1 MTTATA
7 TRPYWQLDVDA
18 PVTGLAFIGDVL
30 MVGLGDGRVGHWD
43 GAGAALAGV
52 AAHDGAILCLAP
64 DPGGN
69 AVLTGGDDG
78 RLVRTVLRG
87 EAVEVARFDRWIDHV
102 VSSDVSGAVAVA
114 AARQLCIWPLGVGG
128 MHHDHKLPSS
138 IGGMAMEARGKR
150 LAVSHYGGASLF
162 YTAASGQPKR
172 LEWGGSHL
180 ACTFRPQGDYV
191 ITASQELTLHGWQ
204 LPKAVDMRMPGY
216 PAKTRS
222 FSWDDGAKWLATS
235 GGGQAVLWPFQ
246 ARNGPMGQAPRLVA
260 GRGDALVV
268 QVAFQPGK
276 AHLAVAYND
285 GMVVISR
292 IDDDASFVLAQGNGA
307 PVSQMR
313 WSGDG
318 HRLAW
323 GDDAG
328 MLALLDLRAAA

>member
-1 MTTATA
+1 MSTATA
-7 TRPYWQLDVDA
+7 TRPYQQLDVDA
-18 PVTGLAFIGDVL
+18 PITGLAFLGDVL

-43 GAGAALAGV
+43 GHTQALTGAV
-52 AAHDGAILCLAP
+52 AHHGAMLTMAP
-64 DPGGN
+64 DPAGD

-78 RLVRTVLRG
+78 RLVRTAPG
-87 EAVEVARFDRWIDHV
+87 CDPVEVASFDRWVDHV
-102 VSSDVSGAVAVA
+102 AASSVSGAVAVGS
-114 AARQLCIWPLGVGG
+114 ARRLCIWPLGVKGTR
-128 MHHDHKLPSS
+128 HDHELPSS

-150 LAVSHYGGASLF
+150 LAASHYGGASLF

-172 LEWGGSHL
+172 LVWGGSHL

-191 ITASQELTLHGWQ
+191 ITATQELTLHGWQ
-204 LPKAVDMRMPGY
+204 LPKAIDMRMPGY

-222 FSWDDGAKWLATS
+222 FSWDDGASWLATS

-276 AHLAVAYND
+276 PHLAVGYSD

-292 IDDDASFVLAQGNGA
+292 IEDDASFVLAPGGGV
-307 PVSQMR
+307 PISQLV
-313 WSGDG
+313 WSADG

-323 GDDAG
+323 GDGDG
-328 MLALLDLRAAA
+328 MLAMLDLKAAA